1 MTTTVSRGGKRPLLG
16 GATFNVPFELPTAH
30 TSIDRL
36 IVLLPFGALASTATL
51 APRIEILTIL
61 ACSVIKPEIFD
72 VGKNSSS
79 LSPFISLVPLVN
91 STGLDSLASP
101 GSGIPQTCAQD
112 PDVQAAVAQLSAG
125 DTETNTFAA

>member
-1 MTTTVSRGGKRPLLG
+1 MVENPLFLVVRR
-16 GATFNVPFELPTAH
+16 NVPFELPTAH

-72 VGKNSSS
+72 VAKNSSS
-79 LSPFISLVPLVN
+79 LSPFINLVPLIN
-91 STGLDSLASP
+91 STGFNHLANP

-125 DTETNTFAA
+125 GPDPTNFIDV